1 MSISTNL
8 TAPDISVLP
17 STAPRLVMG
26 PVLFHWSPEILRD
39 FYARIADEADV
50 DVVHVGEVV
59 CAKRM
64 PFFNNDW
71 PDIIERLQRAG
82 KQVVVST
89 LALVMGDR
97 EVALIRDLAD
107 MPDVLIEANDLSA
120 IGILGG
126 RPHMVG
132 PYVNIYN
139 EGTLRYMVERGA
151 VRVAMP
157 WELPQTS
164 IASLCKARGPAEI
177 EMQVFG
183 RVPLAISARCYSAR
197 AHGLHKDGCRF
208 VCGDAPDGMNVDTLD
223 GAPFLAVNGLQTLS
237 GTYLELSDEM
247 ADLHDMGVSLFRLSP
262 HRCDMVAISAL
273 YRQVLNGEIA
283 PAQARGH
290 ILDVAGDISVANGFL
305 HAIPGADLYRIPSDL
320 QPE

>member
-1 MSISTNL
+1 MSVSIDMVPPA
-8 TAPDISVLP
+8 TANP
-17 STAPRLVMG
+17 ARLVMG
-26 PVLFHWSPEILRD
+26 PVLFHWTPEILRD

-64 PFFNNDW
+64 PFFDHDW
-71 PDIIERLQRAG
+71 PDVIERLQRAG
-82 KQVVVST
+82 KQVVMST

-97 EVALIRDLAD
+97 EVALIRDLAQ
-107 MPDVLIEANDLSA
+107 MPDLLIEANDLSA
-120 IGILGG
+120 VGILGG

-139 EGTLRYMVERGA
+139 EGTLQYMVERGA

-157 WELPQTS
+157 WELPQSS
-164 IASLCKARGPAEI
+164 IAVLCQARGQAEI

-208 VCGDAPDGMNVDTLD
+208 VCGEAADGMDVDTLD

-237 GTYLELSDEM
+237 GTYLELSDEI
-247 ADLHDMGVSLFRLSP
+247 AGLQDMGVGLFRLSP
-262 HRCDMVAISAL
+262 HRCDMVAIADI
-273 YRQVLNGEIA
+273 YRQLLTGQIA
-283 PAQARGH
+283 PQQARQR
-290 ILDVAGDISVANGFL
+290 ILHVAGDISIANGFL
-305 HAIPGADLYRIPSDL
+305 HAVPGADLYRIPSQF